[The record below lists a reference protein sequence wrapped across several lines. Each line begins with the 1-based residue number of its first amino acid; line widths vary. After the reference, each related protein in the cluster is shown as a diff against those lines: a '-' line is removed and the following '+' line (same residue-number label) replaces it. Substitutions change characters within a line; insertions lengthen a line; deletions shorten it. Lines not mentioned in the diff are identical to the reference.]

1 MLQRNRLPKIIKP
14 ESRNAITPI
23 DDIYSKSLPP
33 IKKKEPLPKIQL
45 ESRPIPAKIFEQNI
59 SVNGIEIEEK
69 KIQHTESQLTVNEVT
84 LSIFISC
91 LCIYFKKSSS
101 EKLNPKKQNGVLSLK
116 KKVLIS
122 LIIIIIVAMVSIG
135 VGLGV
140 GLKKSKIKT
149 TQNNS

>member
-1 MLQRNRLPKIIKP
+1 MIQRNRLPKIIKP
-14 ESRNAITPI
+14 ESKNAITPI

-59 SVNGIEIEEK
+59 SVNEIEEK
-69 KIQHTESQLTVNEVT
+69 IIQKSEVTVNMKNN
-84 LSIFISC
+84 LSILISY

-101 EKLNPKKQNGVLSLK
+101 EKLSPKKQNGVLSLK
-116 KKVLIS
+116 KKILIS
-122 LIIIIIVAMVSIG
+122 LIIIIIAAMVSIG

-140 GLKKSKIKT
+140 GFKKSKIKT
-149 TQNNS
+149 R